1 MLTLDFSPFPVK
13 HTERLILREIGYL
26 DATEVYTLRS
36 DPRVMTYL
44 DRNPDAS
51 VEVTYQF
58 IARLKDGQQKH
69 DGIVWGISLKNDPKL
84 IGTAGYWRIIR
95 EHDRAEIGYTLH
107 PDHQG
112 KGYMQEALTAIFEYG
127 MNKMKLHSIEGNV
140 NPNNAASIKLLEQ
153 NGFVKEA
160 HFKEN
165 WLHNGKY
172 LDTAIYSL
180 VSKA

>member
-1 MLTLDFSPFPVK
+1 
-13 HTERLILREIGYL
+13 
-26 DATEVYTLRS
+26 
-36 DPRVMTYL
+36 
-44 DRNPDAS
+44 
-51 VEVTYQF
+51 
-58 IARLKDGQQKH
+58 
-69 DGIVWGISLKNDPKL
+69 
-84 IGTAGYWRIIR
+84 
-95 EHDRAEIGYTLH
+95 
-107 PDHQG
+107 
-112 KGYMQEALTAIFEYG
+112 
-127 MNKMKLHSIEGNV
+127 MKLHSIEGNV